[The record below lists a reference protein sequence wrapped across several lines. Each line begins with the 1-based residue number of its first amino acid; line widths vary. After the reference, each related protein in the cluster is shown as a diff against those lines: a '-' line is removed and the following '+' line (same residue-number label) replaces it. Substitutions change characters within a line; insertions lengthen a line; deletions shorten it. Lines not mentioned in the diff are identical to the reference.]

1 MTNFIKV
8 STIIF
13 IVLKNSSLN
22 NSVVKGNEWT
32 NISWVPRKCSE
43 HFLLSDS
50 LLSIDFKV
58 WYFVP
63 ATSLYWFLLSIIN
76 LEWKHKIQH
85 SFIYLFKKLLLYT
98 ETAIYKTLL
107 DVEEISSFIRYQV
120 LRHLFHLK
128 VIYKWRSLSHVQLFA
143 TPWIVAC
150 QAPLS
155 LELSRQE
162 YWTR

>member
-1 MTNFIKV
+1 M

-22 NSVVKGNEWT
+22 SSVVKGNEWT
-32 NISWVPRKCSE
+32 NISWVPRKYSE
-43 HFLLSDS
+43 HFLLLES
-50 LLSIDFKV
+50 LQSIDFRV
-58 WYFVP
+58 WHFVP
-63 ATSLYWFLLSIIN
+63 ATSPYWFLLSIIN
-76 LEWKHKIQH
+76 LEWKYKIQH

-107 DVEEISSFIRYQV
+107 DVEEISGFIRYQV

-128 VIYKWRSLSHVQLFA
+128 VTYKWRSLSHVRLFA
-143 TPWIVAC
+143 TPWTVAC
-150 QAPLS
+150 QVPLS

-162 YWTR
+162 HWTR